1 MKRSTKYKISS
12 FLCLGIILIG
22 YNQCMNPM
30 SANSKKSSMKF
41 STKDSVT
48 TSSGG
53 NSNSSTIS
61 SEEVKKISI
70 DAFKTTVYPITRAR
84 CVSCH
89 GASQTPLHA
98 SSNLEVA
105 HNALVDTFKIDFNN
119 IEGSRMVLKL
129 KNDRHN
135 CWGDCNA
142 NAAEMQDQ
150 ITEWK
155 RIIDEKAP
163 DATETT
169 GNVTGK
175 ITTETKTIQEILS
188 PENLIDQG
196 TVTLMAESGSLK
208 SPMVKATENNV
219 GYIWAPEG
227 TGTKNLTSSDAGLA
241 YVNFK
246 VTNSDFYKVFMFV
259 NAPDTNADSVY
270 VKVAGSDTKEWH
282 LRSVT
287 RGFEWREVTNTTSF
301 QDSPFYIAGGQN
313 FGVELR
319 QRDDGMKISKIVITN
334 DPTFNPSVVKA
345 MKSTISLPL
354 ATLSGVSG
362 SMLDID
368 IEEYDMYSYKLTNP
382 RIRTSQDLYV
392 KSLKVLINGNYNPQH
407 ATYTIVNK
415 KVSAI
420 DGSLSTYSMIL
431 LKDKGADID
440 RLSFSFE
447 HIGTGPAPVATAP
460 TTPTTPTTP
469 VTKITSVAAFQQT
482 LWPVLRARC
491 IGCHGDSQPPLHAHA
506 NVTTAHTNVVE
517 SALINFA
524 NIPASKIST
533 KLKTNRH
540 NCWSDCNSNAAEVEG
555 QITIWKNLSGQ

>member
-12 FLCLGIILIG
+12 FLCLGLVLIG

-30 SANSKKSSMKF
+30 SAGGKSSMKF
-41 STKDSVT
+41 STKDAVT
-48 TSSGG
+48 TSSGSKTG
-53 NSNSSTIS
+53 STIT
-61 SEEVKKISI
+61 SEEVKAISI
-70 DAFKTTVYPITRAR
+70 EAFKTTVYPITRAR
-84 CVSCH
+84 CVTCH

-98 SSNLEVA
+98 SSNLETA
-105 HNALVDTFKIDFNN
+105 HNSLVDTFKIDFNN
-119 IEGSRMVLKL
+119 IDSSRMVLKL

-135 CWGDCNA
+135 CWGDCTA
-142 NAAEMQDQ
+142 NATEMQNQ

-175 ITTETKTIQEILS
+175 ITAETSTINEILS

-196 TVTLMAESGSLK
+196 TITLMAESGSLK
-208 SPMVKATENNV
+208 TPMVKATEN
-219 GYIWAPEG
+219 GTSYIWAPEG
-227 TGTKNLTSSDAGLA
+227 TGTKNLTSADAGLA

-287 RGFEWREVTNTTSF
+287 RGFEWREVTHTTGF
-301 QDSPFYIAGGQN
+301 QDSPFYIAGGAN
-313 FGVELR
+313 FGVEIR

-334 DPTFNPSVVKA
+334 DPMFSPTAVKA
-345 MKSTISLPL
+345 LKSTISLPI
-354 ATLSGVSG
+354 AALSGVTG
-362 SMLDID
+362 SVFEID
-368 IEEYDMYSYKLTNP
+368 IEDYDMYSYKLTNP
-382 RIRTSQDLYV
+382 RIRTTQDLYV
-392 KSLKVLINGNYNPQH
+392 KSVKVLINGSYNPQH
-407 ATYTIVNK
+407 ATYNIVNK
-415 KVSAI
+415 RVSAA
-420 DGSLSTYSMIL
+420 DGALSTYSMIL

-447 HIGTGPAPVATAP
+447 HVGTSPAPVTTSP

-469 VTKITSVAAFQQT
+469 VTKISSVAAFQQT